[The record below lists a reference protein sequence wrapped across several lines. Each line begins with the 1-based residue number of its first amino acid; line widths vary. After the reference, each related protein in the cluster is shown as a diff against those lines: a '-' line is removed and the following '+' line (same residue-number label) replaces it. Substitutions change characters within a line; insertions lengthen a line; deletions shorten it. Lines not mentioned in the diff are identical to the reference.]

1 MRIPTIILSLVIS
14 TFLLAA
20 DDAKDHK
27 TKMTGCLTK
36 TTSDEYMLVDASGKK
51 ISVLG
56 SADLE
61 KHAMHKVTLYGTQKM
76 ENGKSVFQV
85 DRVEHVSDTC
95 VAPTGQ

>member
-1 MRIPTIILSLVIS
+1 MRIPTLILSLVIS

-20 DDAKDHK
+20 DDAKDPK
-27 TKMTGCLTK
+27 KMTGCLTK

-51 ISVLG
+51 ITVLG

-61 KHAMHKVTLYGTQKM
+61 KHAMHKVTLHGTQKM

-85 DRVEHVSDTC
+85 DRVEHVSDSCT
-95 VAPTGQ
+95 APTGQ